1 MPQAS
6 ARPGVLR
13 RKLLRTALCAALLAA
28 IAGCGHGREYTVPD
42 SLCGTRTDPDLLGA
56 LLPRGAGV
64 HVSHPVSREEGR
76 EKGSVCSV
84 SVKEDEDASS
94 YSPAVRVQWDIVP
107 GDRSAEDLMK
117 VKDGRARAYGNPR
130 ESGLGK
136 LSLLADHGLVVVAS
150 CPGEGNGVSLVLDV
164 EVSTD
169 TPEDV
174 DKRRTTIERFGRQ
187 QLKSVLREQG
197 CTG

>member
-1 MPQAS
+1 M
-6 ARPGVLR
+6 
-13 RKLLRTALCAALLAA
+13 
-28 IAGCGHGREYTVPD
+28 
-42 SLCGTRTDPDLLGA
+42 
-56 LLPRGAGV
+56 
-64 HVSHPVSREEGR
+64 
-76 EKGSVCSV
+76 CSV

-107 GDRSAEDLMK
+107 GDRSAKDLMK

-150 CPGEGNGVSLVLDV
+150 CPGEGNGASLVLDV

-174 DKRRTTIERFGRQ
+174 DERRTTIERFGRQ